1 MQLTTKAKIGFK
13 CLFIFLGVCGTVA
26 VVDGT
31 YGYHHY
37 MQDNFNDDV
46 SNLIHHSFSTIKLDA
61 PQSIGAQ
68 MDFFHEG

>member
-1 MQLTTKAKIGFK
+1 MQPLPKARIVIIIF
-13 CLFIFLGVCGTVA
+13 LFLLGVCGTVA

-46 SNLIHHSFSTIKLDA
+46 STVLVLLPLLVLSN
-61 PQSIGAQ
+61 
-68 MDFFHEG
+68 